1 MGATFLATRKLQ
13 LKKNKGRRSLQ
24 GFVHY
29 PPSYLRLLR
38 VIMSKIIN
46 FAKEKAKRV
55 KTRSK
60 NSILEFLQDAGV
72 QIENVQV
79 NVDQDD
85 EIEIFFEPEDKNDS

>member
-1 MGATFLATRKLQ
+1 
-13 LKKNKGRRSLQ
+13 
-24 GFVHY
+24 
-29 PPSYLRLLR
+29 
-38 VIMSKIIN
+38 MSKVIS
-46 FAKEKAKRV
+46 FEKEKAKRI
-55 KTRSK
+55 KARSK

>member
-1 MGATFLATRKLQ
+1 
-13 LKKNKGRRSLQ
+13 
-24 GFVHY
+24 
-29 PPSYLRLLR
+29 
-38 VIMSKIIN
+38 MSKIIN
-46 FAKEKAKRV
+46 FEKEKAKRIQ
-55 KTRSK
+55 TRSK

>member
-1 MGATFLATRKLQ
+1 
-13 LKKNKGRRSLQ
+13 
-24 GFVHY
+24 
-29 PPSYLRLLR
+29 
-38 VIMSKIIN
+38 MSKVIS
-46 FAKEKAKRV
+46 FAKEKAKRI
-55 KTRSK
+55 KARSK